1 MSSPDT
7 AACYSLHLN
16 NEVMFKLTSACAV
29 EWIDEWLYLHVT
41 VTLSCCVLD
50 KVQCLGGVR
59 RHFKAINTH
68 NPQSDLIHPEKNW
81 PQYFQN
87 GLQNEATVIL
97 PFMSGSQNLPF
108 FSLQSRRFSEP
119 KPPKTVKALMAI
131 SASTSWGFTL
141 AATNH

>member
-1 MSSPDT
+1 MPWSESMIGCICMS
-7 AACYSLHLN
+7 
-16 NEVMFKLTSACAV
+16 
-29 EWIDEWLYLHVT
+29 
-41 VTLSCCVLD
+41 LSCCMLD
-50 KVQCLGGVR
+50 KVQCLGVR

-108 FSLQSRRFSEP
+108 SPSKADASLSLNPQD
-119 KPPKTVKALMAI
+119 
-131 SASTSWGFTL
+131 G
-141 AATNH
+141 